1 MLERS
6 TLSRRLVLGV
16 TFGLTLAAAATA
28 AHARPVDPAA
38 TPTRYLGRG
47 VDSGLV
53 TAANPLDG
61 RLYSAWT
68 YRVGSETDIAVSAR
82 DASGVWSEPV
92 FLGYSDGLDQS
103 DPALAFDAAGNLYIA
118 HTVQPTGQL
127 RVSRLAAGATRIS
140 SPVQVSLAGERAASP
155 TLASTE
161 TALVVGYRVGSRVM
175 LRMVPLATGSHPFGI
190 QDGPDGF
197 PPTRS
202 ETTEE
207 DEEDSATGIGHS

>member
-1 MLERS
+1 MSERS
-6 TLSRRLVLGV
+6 TLFRRLVLGF
-16 TFGLTLAAAATA
+16 TLGFTLAAAATA
-28 AHARPVDPAA
+28 VQARPVDPTA

-53 TAANPLDG
+53 IAANPLDG

-68 YRVGSETDIAVSAR
+68 YRIGSETDIAVSVR
-82 DASGVWSEPV
+82 DANGVWSEPV
-92 FLGYSDGLDQS
+92 FLGYSDGLNQS
-103 DPALAFDAAGNLYIA
+103 DPALAFDATGSLYIA
-118 HTVQPTGQL
+118 HILQQTGQL
-127 RVSRLAAGATRIS
+127 VVSRLAAGATRMS

-155 TLASTE
+155 TLMSTG

-175 LRMVPLATGSHPFGI
+175 LRMVPLAAGSHPFGI

-207 DEEDSATGIGHS
+207 DEEDSATGIGL